1 MDAAHKAEL
10 KQILDVLE
18 GDEIR
23 LDDLISAFMVYKV
36 LENPEAMEVVL
47 RDHGDGEEDS
57 IARHRVK
64 QLYQEVKM
72 LGAGVG
78 ADDTSGAPVIG
89 ENILVLTQRAQG
101 KDLISAK
108 VLDVVASEG
117 QRATYQVQLADGSE
131 SSLARSMIY
140 TLKEA
145 SVPHH
150 DVTPMDIL
158 PETKELEPPSAAE
171 LHALGLQPDKFAE
184 HLNFASRHQF
194 REILFCRNFAPFM
207 VRTETLTLTPDDI
220 EAFLSHNMDHLQ
232 ETVAPQV
239 ASMVSLF
246 ITASYGGGSEVSGGS
261 NRRSDGG
268 KSGVSGTHRED
279 SEVGSQVS
287 GANRSQAPAKSQVR
301 CVLFLTPSDVRIS
314 AYANAPPSTYRL
326 PPAFELFRATFS

>member
-1 MDAAHKAEL
+1 
-10 KQILDVLE
+10 
-18 GDEIR
+18 
-23 LDDLISAFMVYKV
+23 
-36 LENPEAMEVVL
+36 
-47 RDHGDGEEDS
+47 
-57 IARHRVK
+57 
-64 QLYQEVKM
+64 
-72 LGAGVG
+72 
-78 ADDTSGAPVIG
+78 
-89 ENILVLTQRAQG
+89 
-101 KDLISAK
+101 
-108 VLDVVASEG
+108 
-117 QRATYQVQLADGSE
+117 
-131 SSLARSMIY
+131 
-140 TLKEA
+140 
-145 SVPHH
+145 
-150 DVTPMDIL
+150 
-158 PETKELEPPSAAE
+158 
-171 LHALGLQPDKFAE
+171 
-184 HLNFASRHQF
+184 
-194 REILFCRNFAPFM
+194 LFCRNFAPFM